1 HGSGSSQPLA
11 VRYLLAGALVFAQ
24 AVSQISGTVKDD
36 SGAVVPGV
44 EITATQTETGARR
57 TAMTDE
63 TGSYILPNL
72 PLGPYRLEASKAGF
86 RSYVQTGIELQ
97 VGSNPVIPV
106 VLSVGQ
112 VSESIQ
118 VEASTTSV
126 ETRSAGVGTVIET
139 QRILDLPLNGR
150 QATDLSTL

>member
-1 HGSGSSQPLA
+1 MKT
-11 VRYLLAGALVFAQ
+11 LAGIYLRARALVFGQ

-63 TGSYILPNL
+63 SGSYILPNL

-97 VGSNPVIPV
+97 AGGNTGIPV
-106 VLSVGQ
+106 VLGVGQ
-112 VSESIQ
+112 VTESTQ
-118 VEASTTSV
+118 V
-126 ETRSAGVGTVIET
+126 
-139 QRILDLPLNGR
+139 D
-150 QATDLSTL
+150 